1 MLKAVVFDFDG
12 IIVDSEPMHYRAFQK
27 VLEPLGAGY
36 SWQEY
41 LDRYMGF
48 DDRDAFREAF
58 RVHGLHLGQEQLPEL
73 IAAKAACF
81 QDVITGG
88 VQPYPGVV
96 QLIRELSGTI
106 PLAICSGALRSD
118 IEPVLAQ
125 LSLQG
130 AFDLMVTAD
139 EVEASKPDPASYRLA
154 LGRLQE
160 AYPDLHITGGETL
173 AIEDTPAGIDSA
185 HGAGLQVLAVTNSY
199 PAAEL
204 ASAVKIVD
212 SLNAITVEDLRR
224 FVA

>member
-27 VLEPLGAGY
+27 VLAPLGAGY

-41 LDRYMGF
+41 VDRYMGF

-58 RVHGLHLGQEQLPEL
+58 RVHGLQLRDGQLGEL

-81 QDVITGG
+81 QDVIAAG

-96 QLIRELSGTI
+96 ELIRSLSGTL

-125 LSLQG
+125 LSLDG
-130 AFDLMVTAD
+130 AFDRMVTAD
-139 EVEASKPDPASYRLA
+139 EVQVSKPDPASYLLA
-154 LGRLQE
+154 VRELQE
-160 AYPDLHITGGETL
+160 AFPKAGITSAASL
-173 AIEDTPAGIDSA
+173 AIEDTPAGISSA
-185 HGAGLQVLAVTNSY
+185 VCAGLTVLAVTNSY

-204 ASAVKIVD
+204 GMAIKTVG
-212 SLNAITVEDLRR
+212 SLAGISLEDLRR
-224 FVA
+224 LVA